1 LLSSVIF
8 VIILFLFT
16 IVVGGAYVMGE
27 RRLFEYRVGVL
38 TARNSNLVGRI
49 GGRSVVVVLWESVPC
64 WILA

>member
-1 LLSSVIF
+1 
-8 VIILFLFT
+8 
-16 IVVGGAYVMGE
+16 MGE

>member
-1 LLSSVIF
+1 
-8 VIILFLFT
+8 
-16 IVVGGAYVMGE
+16 MGE

-49 GGRSVVVVLWESVPC
+49 GRRSVVVVLWESVPC